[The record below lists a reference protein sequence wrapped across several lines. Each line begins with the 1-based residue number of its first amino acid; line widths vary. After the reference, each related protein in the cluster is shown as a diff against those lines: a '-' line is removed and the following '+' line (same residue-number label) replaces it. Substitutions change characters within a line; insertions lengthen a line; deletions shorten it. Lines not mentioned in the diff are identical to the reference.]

1 MESVLYEAPGSV
13 GSRNKRIERKGE
25 GIPRKG
31 SWTERQKEVKEEREG
46 TLSLGCQ

>member
-13 GSRNKRIERKGE
+13 GSRNNRIERKGE

-31 SWTERQKEVKEEREG
+31 LRTKSKKEVKKRERG
-46 TLSLGCQ
+46 HLV